1 MNPQKRFRETTY
13 RKRLRVENFT
23 NTIEISVKNLHS
35 KKIRLSLFTNNY
47 LTTKPM
53 RRKVTLKQIAKE
65 LDVSISTV
73 SKSLRDSPE
82 ISEDTRLKV
91 QAFAKLYNY
100 KPNLIALSLKNKKT
114 KTIGIII
121 PEIVHHFFATV
132 ISGIEHVANENGYNV
147 IVTLSD
153 ESFDKEVINME
164 MLANGSID
172 GFIMSLSKETQ
183 HKKDF
188 HHITEVINQG
198 MPVVMFDRV
207 TNDILCDKV
216 IIDDN
221 LAAYEAVQ
229 SLIDNGF
236 KKIALITTV
245 DYVSVGKLRT
255 DGYIKALK
263 TNNIEI
269 NPELIIKIEDIDN
282 CEFQIEELVSNKELD
297 AIFAVN
303 ELFAV
308 TAIKAAKKTNMKVPE
323 DISIIGFTDGII
335 SKYSS
340 PSITTVSQNGIKM
353 GGKAAKMLI
362 DRLEAEQEDDE
373 HYKTEVIETHLVV
386 RESTPTL

>member
-1 MNPQKRFRETTY
+1 MFFAKA
-13 RKRLRVENFT
+13 
-23 NTIEISVKNLHS
+23 
-35 KKIRLSLFTNNY
+35 LSLHKIKCILARLLFT
-47 LTTKPM
+47 KKM
-53 RRKVTLKQIAKE
+53 KRKVTLKHIAKE

-73 SKSLRDSPE
+73 SKSLKDSPE
-82 ISEDTRLKV
+82 ISEDTRQKV

-132 ISGIEHVANENGYNV
+132 ISGIEHVANEYGYNV

-172 GFIMSLSKETQ
+172 GFIMSLSKETMQ
-183 HKKDF
+183 KKDF

-198 MPVVMFDRV
+198 MPVVMFDRI
-207 TNDILCDKV
+207 TNEIFCDKV
-216 IIDDN
+216 IIDDEY
-221 LAAYEAVQ
+221 AAFTAVQ
-229 SLIDNGF
+229 KLVNAG
-236 KKIALITTV
+236 KKRIAIISTV
-245 DYVSVGKLRT
+245 DYVSVGNLRT
-255 DGYIKALK
+255 KGYLKALND
-263 TNNIEI
+263 NNIAIDE
-269 NPELIIKIEDIDN
+269 NLIIKVEDIDN
-282 CEFQIEELVSNKELD
+282 CKNQIEDLILNHNID

-308 TAIKAAKKTNMKVPE
+308 TAIKLAKSHQIYVPE
-323 DISIIGFTDGII
+323 QIAVIGFTDGII

-362 DRLEAEQEDDE
+362 DRLENDDQEDE
-373 HYKTEVIETHLVV
+373 HFKTEIIDTHLVL

>member
-1 MNPQKRFRETTY
+1 MK
-13 RKRLRVENFT
+13 
-23 NTIEISVKNLHS
+23 
-35 KKIRLSLFTNNY
+35 
-47 LTTKPM
+47 
-53 RRKVTLKQIAKE
+53 RKVTLKQIAKE

-100 KPNLIALSLKNKKT
+100 KPNLIALSLKNRKT

-132 ISGIEHVANENGYNV
+132 ISGIEHVANEKGYNV

-153 ESFDKEVINME
+153 ESFDKEVINMD

-183 HKKDF
+183 YRRDF

-221 LAAYEAVQ
+221 LAAFEAVQ
-229 SLIDNGF
+229 KLINAGF

-263 TNNIEI
+263 TNDIAI
-269 NPELIIKIEDIDN
+269 DPDLILKIEDIDN
-282 CEFQIEELVSNKELD
+282 CTEQIETLIKNNKID
-297 AIFAVN
+297 AVFAVN

-308 TAIKAAKKTNMKVPE
+308 TAIKGAKKYGINVPE
-323 DISIIGFTDGII
+323 DLAVIGFTDGII

-340 PSITTVSQNGIKM
+340 PSITTVGQNGIEM
-353 GGKAAKMLI
+353 GNKAAQMLI
-362 DRLEAEQEDDE
+362 DRLETELQEEE
-373 HYKTEVIETHLVV
+373 HYKTEVIETHLVI

>member
-1 MNPQKRFRETTY
+1 MK
-13 RKRLRVENFT
+13 
-23 NTIEISVKNLHS
+23 
-35 KKIRLSLFTNNY
+35 
-47 LTTKPM
+47 
-53 RRKVTLKQIAKE
+53 RKVTLKQIAKE

-82 ISEDTRLKV
+82 ISEDTRQKV

-100 KPNLIALSLKNKKT
+100 KPNNIALSLKNKKT
-114 KTIGIII
+114 KTICIII
-121 PEIVHHFFATV
+121 PEIIHHFFATV
-132 ISGIEHVANENGYNV
+132 ISGVEHVANENGYNV
-147 IVTLSD
+147 LVCLSD

-164 MLANGSID
+164 MLAGGSID

-183 HKKDF
+183 QRRDF

-221 LAAYEAVQ
+221 LAAYNATCFF
-229 SLIDNGF
+229 INKGY

-255 DGYIKALK
+255 DGYTKAMMDHDLK
-263 TNNIEI
+263 IDQN
-269 NPELIIKIEDIDN
+269 LILKIEDTDN
-282 CEFQIEELVSNKELD
+282 FDSQIETLLREQQPE

-303 ELFAV
+303 EIFAV
-308 TAIKAAKKTNMKVPE
+308 TAIKITGKLGLQIPN

-335 SKYSS
+335 SKYST
-340 PSITTVSQNGIKM
+340 PSISTVSQNGVKM
-353 GGKAAKMLI
+353 GEKAAKMLI
-362 DRLEAEQEDDE
+362 ERLENEEMEIEEQ
-373 HYKTEVIETHLVV
+373 YKTEVIETELVE
-386 RESTPTL
+386 RESTR

>member
-1 MNPQKRFRETTY
+1 MK
-13 RKRLRVENFT
+13 
-23 NTIEISVKNLHS
+23 
-35 KKIRLSLFTNNY
+35 
-47 LTTKPM
+47 
-53 RRKVTLKQIAKE
+53 RKVTLKQIAKE

-132 ISGIEHVANENGYNV
+132 ISGIEHIANEKGYNV

-183 HKKDF
+183 FRRDF
-188 HHITEVINQG
+188 HHISEVINQG

-207 TNDILCDKV
+207 TNDISCDKV

-229 SLIDNGF
+229 KLIDAGF
-236 KKIALITTV
+236 KNIALITTV

-263 TNNIEI
+263 TNNMEVDS
-269 NPELIIKIEDIDN
+269 NLILKIEDIDHCTN
-282 CEFQIEELVSNKELD
+282 QILELIRDNTID

-308 TAIKAAKKTNMKVPE
+308 TAIKVAKTQGKNVPE
-323 DISIIGFTDGII
+323 DLAVIGFTDGII

-340 PSITTVSQNGIKM
+340 PSITTVGQNGIEM
-353 GGKAAKMLI
+353 GNKAAQMLI
-362 DRLEAEQEDDE
+362 DRLERELEEEE
-373 HYKTEVIETHLVV
+373 HYKTEVIETHLVI